1 VQPALDQL
9 VYATLGQ
16 DLNLGANLLKNPAL
30 FGQKNRVF
38 EFSLAILLAIT
49 ALVTLLTALA
59 APIKFD
65 ALVYHLSLGQ
75 IFSAAGKIIYTPSNI
90 FWGMPLLGEMIY
102 LLAQL
107 GAGLSSA
114 VFVGWLVGVI
124 GLVGIYGYTREKFGT
139 GPGWV
144 SIACLLAGFT
154 LATSIGWGYVDWFA
168 MLFGIAFIIALDLW
182 HQSGSR
188 KFIILVGVFTGFALG
203 AKYTAGVLLVS
214 GAVIVLFMNP
224 KKAITSRL
232 LDLLLYILVAGAVF
246 SPWLVKNLIATG
258 NPMYPFLEPAG
269 AMDQFRLDFYRGN
282 NPWGSWR
289 EILLL
294 PIYAVTTGIEGAP
307 GFNASI
313 GPLLLGLGLLSW
325 IGWRSRPSKQK
336 NALILSGLVVITGLS
351 VWIIAS
357 RFSEYLIQSRLYYA
371 IFPAAAILAGAGYH
385 VFEYWEW
392 KGVRFNRIVG
402 ALILLVMAINVFQI
416 SVDTISKNSLQEIL
430 ALQTRQ
436 EYINNNLGWYGPTME
451 AINVLPND
459 ASVLLLW
466 EPRSLYCLPKC
477 DPDEVL
483 DRWIHDRH
491 LYGDP
496 QDIFDRWKIDGYT
509 HVLFHQAGADYIR
522 RSDDRYS
529 EADWDALEEVLAQLP
544 DPVDFG
550 GAYYLYSLE

>member
-1 VQPALDQL
+1 S
-9 VYATLGQ
+9 
-16 DLNLGANLLKNPAL
+16 LLKKPAL

-38 EFSLAILLAIT
+38 EFSIAILLAIT

-107 GAGLSSA
+107 SAGLSSA

-144 SIACLLAGFT
+144 SIACLLSGFT

-214 GAVIVLFMNP
+214 GAVIILFMNP

-258 NPMYPFLEPAG
+258 NPIYPFLEPGG
-269 AMDQFRLDFYRGN
+269 AMDQFRLDFYKGN
-282 NPWGSWR
+282 ELRRSWLD
-289 EILLL
+289 IVIL
-294 PIYAVTTGIEGAP
+294 PIRATMIGVEGAL
-307 GFNASI
+307 GYSASI
-313 GPLLLGLGLLSW
+313 GPLFLGLGAAAAWVNWKSRTLL
-325 IGWRSRPSKQK
+325 QK
-336 NALILSGLVVITGLS
+336 TATQIAGATVLAGII
-351 VWIIAS
+351 VWIIAGQ
-357 RFSEYLIQSRLYYA
+357 FSGYLIQSRLYYA
-371 IFPAAAILAGAGYH
+371 IFPAAAILAGAGYQ
-385 VFEYWEW
+385 VFENWEW

-402 ALILLVMAINVFQI
+402 ALILLVTALNVYQI
-416 SVDTISKNSLQEIL
+416 SIDTISKNSLQEIL
-430 ALQTRQ
+430 GLQTRQ
-436 EYINNNLGWYGPTME
+436 EYIDNTLGWYGPAME
-451 AINVLPND
+451 AITVLPDD
-459 ASVLLLW
+459 ASVLMLW
-466 EPRSLYCLPKC
+466 ETRSLYCLPKC
-477 DPDEVL
+477 DPDEII
-483 DRWIHDRH
+483 DRWIHDRY
-491 LYGDP
+491 LFVQP
-496 QDIFDRWKIDGYT
+496 DRIHSSWKSDGYT